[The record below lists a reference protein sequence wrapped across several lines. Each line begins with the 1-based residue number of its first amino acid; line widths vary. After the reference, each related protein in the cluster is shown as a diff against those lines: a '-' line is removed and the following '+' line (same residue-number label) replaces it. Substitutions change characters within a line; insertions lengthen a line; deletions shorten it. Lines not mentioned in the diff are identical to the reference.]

1 MVNRHGQAGEDRR
14 NHKAI
19 FDLKRRSSM
28 TIRNIILSGAAA
40 LCVLS
45 APAAQAKDWKTV
57 TITLEGAYAPWNMT
71 NADGTLGGFEPEL
84 AKVLCEKAKLECKLV
99 ASDWDGMIPALNA
112 GKFDVIM
119 DALSI
124 TDERKQVIDFTI
136 PYAATPAAFATAK
149 DSPLANAA
157 GTGSTI
163 KMTSGQAGV
172 KEIDALKAAFK
183 GKTIGIQA
191 ATVYAKFVYDNFGD
205 IATIR
210 EYKTGAD
217 RDLDLQNGRIDLGF
231 DDAVYFE
238 TAFEAA
244 NGAIGF
250 TGPQING
257 TIWGAGEGLGIRK
270 ADTDLRDK
278 FSEAIKSA
286 LADGTVKTLS
296 MKWFKTDVSPQE

>member
-1 MVNRHGQAGEDRR
+1 M
-14 NHKAI
+14 
-19 FDLKRRSSM
+19 
-28 TIRNIILSGAAA
+28 AATPA
-40 LCVLS
+40 L
-45 APAAQAKDWKTV
+45 AKDWKSA

-71 NADGTLGGFEPEL
+71 KADGSLDGFEPEL
-84 AKVLCEKAKLECKLV
+84 AKVLCERAKIDCKLV

-124 TDERKQVIDFTI
+124 TDERKQVIDFTV

-149 DSPLANAA
+149 DSPLAKAA

-163 KMTSGQAGV
+163 TMTSGQTGV
-172 KEIDALKAAFK
+172 KEVEALKAAFK

-191 ATVYAKFVYDNFGD
+191 ATVYAKFVYDNFGT
-205 IATIR
+205 IADIR

-231 DDAVYFE
+231 DDAVYFNN
-238 TAFEAA
+238 AFEAA
-244 NGAIGF
+244 GGAIAF
-250 TGPQING
+250 TGPEIAG
-257 TIWGAGEGLGIRK
+257 SIWGEGEGLGIRK
-270 ADTDLRDK
+270 VDTDLRDK
-278 FSEAIKSA
+278 LNVAIKSA

-296 MKWFKTDVSPQE
+296 MKWFKVDVSPM

>member
-1 MVNRHGQAGEDRR
+1 M
-14 NHKAI
+14 K
-19 FDLKRRSSM
+19 FS
-28 TIRNIILSGAAA
+28 TILLSGAMATTA
-40 LCVLS
+40 FATPTL
-45 APAAQAKDWKTV
+45 AKDWKTA

-71 NADGTLGGFEPEL
+71 NADGSLGGFEPEL
-84 AKVLCEKAKLECKLV
+84 AKVLCERAKIECKLV

-124 TDERKQVIDFTI
+124 TDERKQVIDFTV

-157 GTGSTI
+157 GSGTTI
-163 KMTSGQAGV
+163 KMTPGQTGV
-172 KEIDALKAAFK
+172 KEIDALKEAFK

-191 ATVYAKFVYDNFGD
+191 ATVYAKFVYDNFGS
-205 IATIR
+205 IAQIR

-217 RDLDLQNGRIDLGF
+217 RDLDLQTGRIDLGF
-231 DDAVYFE
+231 DDAVYFNN
-238 TAFEAA
+238 AFASA
-244 NGAIGF
+244 NDTLAF
-250 TGPQING
+250 TGPEIAG
-257 TIWGAGEGLGIRK
+257 PIWGEGEGLGVRK

-278 FSEAIKSA
+278 LSEAIKSA

-296 MKWFKTDVSPQE
+296 MKWFKVDVSP

>member
-1 MVNRHGQAGEDRR
+1 MKFSA
-14 NHKAI
+14 
-19 FDLKRRSSM
+19 FL
-28 TIRNIILSGAAA
+28 LSGVVAAA
-40 LCVLS
+40 VFA
-45 APAAQAKDWKTV
+45 APAFAKDWKTA

-84 AKVLCEKAKLECKLV
+84 AKVLCERAKIDCKLV

-124 TDERKQVIDFTI
+124 TDERKQVIGFTI

-157 GTGSTI
+157 GTGTTI
-163 KMTSGQAGV
+163 KMTPGQTGV
-172 KEIDALKAAFK
+172 KEIDVLKEAFK

-191 ATVYAKFVYDNFGD
+191 ATVYAKFVYDNFGS

-210 EYKTGAD
+210 EYKTGTD

-231 DDAVYFE
+231 DDAVYFAN
-238 TAFEAA
+238 AFASA
-244 NGAIGF
+244 NDSLAF
-250 TGPQING
+250 TGPEIAG
-257 TIWGAGEGLGIRK
+257 SIWGEGEGLGIRQ

-278 FSEAIKSA
+278 FNEAIKSA
-286 LADGTVKTLS
+286 LADGTIKTLS
-296 MKWFKTDVSPQE
+296 MKWFKVDVSPN

>member
-1 MVNRHGQAGEDRR
+1 M
-14 NHKAI
+14 KFSAI
-19 FDLKRRSSM
+19 L
-28 TIRNIILSGAAA
+28 LSGVVAAA
-40 LCVLS
+40 AFA
-45 APAAQAKDWKTV
+45 APAVAKDWKTA

-84 AKVLCEKAKLECKLV
+84 AKVLCERAKIDCKLV

-124 TDERKQVIDFTI
+124 TDERKQVIGFTI

-157 GTGSTI
+157 GTGTTI
-163 KMTSGQAGV
+163 KMTPGQTGV
-172 KEIDALKAAFK
+172 KEIDVLKEAFK

-191 ATVYAKFVYDNFGD
+191 ATVYAKFVYDNFGS

-231 DDAVYFE
+231 DDAVYFAN
-238 TAFEAA
+238 AFASA
-244 NGAIGF
+244 NDSLAF
-250 TGPQING
+250 TGPEIAG
-257 TIWGAGEGLGIRK
+257 SIWGAGEGLGIRQ
-270 ADTDLRDK
+270 ADTDLADK
-278 FSEAIKSA
+278 FNVAIKSA
-286 LADGTVKTLS
+286 LADGTIKTLS
-296 MKWFKTDVSPQE
+296 MKWFKVDVSPE

>member
-1 MVNRHGQAGEDRR
+1 MKLA
-14 NHKAI
+14 AT
-19 FDLKRRSSM
+19 LLSSAVA
-28 TIRNIILSGAAA
+28 LSG
-40 LCVLS
+40 LV
-45 APAAQAKDWKTV
+45 APVSAKDWKTA

-84 AKVLCEKAKLECKLV
+84 AKVLCERAKIECTLV

-124 TDERKQVIDFTI
+124 TEERKQIIDFTV

-157 GTGSTI
+157 GTGATI
-163 KMTSGQAGV
+163 KMTPGQTGV
-172 KEIDALKAAFK
+172 KEIDALKEAFK

-205 IATIR
+205 IAQIR

-231 DDAVYFE
+231 DDAVYFNSAFE
-238 TAFEAA
+238 TAG
-244 NGAIGF
+244 GALAF
-250 TGPQING
+250 TGPEIIG
-257 TIWGAGEGLGIRK
+257 PIWGEGEGLGIRK

-296 MKWFKTDVSPQE
+296 MKWFKVDVSPQQ

>member
-1 MVNRHGQAGEDRR
+1 MKFN
-14 NHKAI
+14 AI
-19 FDLKRRSSM
+19 L
-28 TIRNIILSGAAA
+28 LSGVMAASA
-40 LCVLS
+40 FA
-45 APAAQAKDWKTV
+45 APAFAKDWTKA
-57 TITLEGAYAPWNMT
+57 TITLEGAYAPWNLT

-84 AKVLCEKAKLECKLV
+84 AKVLCERAKIECTLV

-124 TDERKQVIDFTI
+124 TEERKQVIDFTI

-149 DSPLANAA
+149 DSPLAKAA
-157 GTGSTI
+157 GTGATI
-163 KMTSGQAGV
+163 KMTPGQTGV
-172 KEIDALKAAFK
+172 KEIDALKEAFK

-205 IATIR
+205 IAEIR

-231 DDAVYFE
+231 DDAVYFAN
-238 TAFEAA
+238 AFKTA
-244 NGAIGF
+244 NGALDF
-250 TGPQING
+250 TGPEIVG
-257 TIWGAGEGLGIRK
+257 SIWGEGEGLGVRK

-286 LADGTVKTLS
+286 LADGTVKNLS
-296 MKWFKTDVSPQE
+296 MKWFQVDVSPQQ

>member
-1 MVNRHGQAGEDRR
+1 MKFHA
-14 NHKAI
+14 
-19 FDLKRRSSM
+19 LLL
-28 TIRNIILSGAAA
+28 TGAMALAA
-40 LCVLS
+40 FA
-45 APAAQAKDWKTV
+45 APAAAKDWTSA

-84 AKVLCEKAKLECKLV
+84 AKILCERAKIECTLV

-124 TDERKQVIDFTI
+124 TEERKQIIDFTI

-157 GTGSTI
+157 GTGATV
-163 KMTSGQAGV
+163 KMTPGQTGV
-172 KEIDALKAAFK
+172 AEIEKLKEAFK

-191 ATVYAKFVYDNFGD
+191 ATVYAKFIYDNFGS
-205 IATIR
+205 IAEIR

-231 DDAVYFE
+231 DDAVYFNN
-238 TAFEAA
+238 AFASA
-244 NGAIGF
+244 NDTLAF
-250 TGPQING
+250 TGPEIVG
-257 TIWGAGEGLGIRK
+257 PIWGEGEGLGVRK
-270 ADTDLRDK
+270 ADPELRDK
-278 FSEAIKSA
+278 LSEAIKSA
-286 LADGTVKTLS
+286 LADGTVKELS
-296 MKWFKTDVSPQE
+296 MKWFKVDVSPQE

>member
-1 MVNRHGQAGEDRR
+1 MNLRIVL
-14 NHKAI
+14 I
-19 FDLKRRSSM
+19 
-28 TIRNIILSGAAA
+28 SGAAA
-40 LCVLS
+40 LAALA
-45 APAAQAKDWKTV
+45 APAYAKDWKTV
-57 TITLEGAYAPWNMT
+57 TITLEGAYAPWNLT

-84 AKVLCEKAKLECKLV
+84 AKVLCERAKLDCKLV

-124 TDERKQVIDFTI
+124 TDERKQVIDFTV

-163 KMTSGQAGV
+163 KMTSGQTGV
-172 KEIDALKAAFK
+172 KEIEALKEAFK

-191 ATVYAKFVYDNFGD
+191 ATVYAKFVYDNFGS
-205 IATIR
+205 IADIR
-210 EYKTGAD
+210 EYKTGAE

-231 DDAVYFE
+231 DDAVYFANAFE
-238 TAFEAA
+238 TAG
-244 NGAIGF
+244 GALAF
-250 TGPQING
+250 TGPEVAG
-257 TIWGAGEGLGIRK
+257 SIWGEGEGLGVRK
-270 ADTDLRDK
+270 ADADLRDK

-296 MKWFKTDVSPQE
+296 MKWFKVDVSPQ

>member
-1 MVNRHGQAGEDRR
+1 MKLSTILLSCA
-14 NHKAI
+14 
-19 FDLKRRSSM
+19 M
-28 TIRNIILSGAAA
+28 TAAA
-40 LCVLS
+40 FV
-45 APAAQAKDWKTV
+45 APASAKDWTKA
-57 TITLEGAYAPWNMT
+57 TITLEGAYAPWNLT
-71 NADGTLGGFEPEL
+71 NADGSLGGFEPEL
-84 AKVLCEKAKLECKLV
+84 AKVLCERAKIECTLV

-149 DSPLANAA
+149 DSPLANAS
-157 GTGSTI
+157 GTGATI
-163 KMTSGQAGV
+163 KMTPGQTGV
-172 KEIDALKAAFK
+172 KEIDALKEAFK

-191 ATVYAKFVYDNFGD
+191 ATVYAKFVYDNFGS
-205 IATIR
+205 IAEIR

-231 DDAVYFE
+231 DDAVYFNN
-238 TAFEAA
+238 AFEAA
-244 NGAIGF
+244 NGALAF
-250 TGPQING
+250 TGPEIVG
-257 TIWGAGEGLGIRK
+257 SIWGEGEGLGIRK

-296 MKWFKTDVSPQE
+296 MKWFKVDVSPQN

>member
-1 MVNRHGQAGEDRR
+1 MKLSTFLLSCAMTAAVFAG
-14 NHKAI
+14 
-19 FDLKRRSSM
+19 
-28 TIRNIILSGAAA
+28 
-40 LCVLS
+40 
-45 APAAQAKDWKTV
+45 PASAKDWTKA
-57 TITLEGAYAPWNMT
+57 TITLEGAYAPWNLT

-84 AKVLCEKAKLECKLV
+84 AKVLCERAKIECTLV

-124 TDERKQVIDFTI
+124 TDERKQVIDFTV

-157 GTGSTI
+157 GTGATI
-163 KMTSGQAGV
+163 KMTPGQTGV
-172 KEIDALKAAFK
+172 KEIEALKEAFK

-191 ATVYAKFVYDNFGD
+191 ATVYAKFVYDNFGS
-205 IATIR
+205 IAEIR

-231 DDAVYFE
+231 DDAVYFAN
-238 TAFEAA
+238 AFASA
-244 NGAIGF
+244 NDTLAF
-250 TGPQING
+250 TGPEIVG
-257 TIWGAGEGLGIRK
+257 SIWGEGEGLGIRK

-278 FSEAIKSA
+278 LSEAIKSA
-286 LADGTVKTLS
+286 LADGTVKNLS
-296 MKWFKTDVSPQE
+296 MKWFKVDVSPQN

>member
-1 MVNRHGQAGEDRR
+1 M
-14 NHKAI
+14 KFSAI
-19 FDLKRRSSM
+19 L
-28 TIRNIILSGAAA
+28 LSGVMAAA
-40 LCVLS
+40 AFA
-45 APAAQAKDWKTV
+45 APAVAKDWKTA

-71 NADGTLGGFEPEL
+71 NADGSLGGFEPEL
-84 AKVLCEKAKLECKLV
+84 AKVLCERAKIDCKLV

-124 TDERKQVIDFTI
+124 TDERKQVIGFTI

-163 KMTSGQAGV
+163 KMTPGQTGV
-172 KEIDALKAAFK
+172 KEIDVLKEAFK

-191 ATVYAKFVYDNFGD
+191 ATVYAKFVYDNFGS

-231 DDAVYFE
+231 DDAVYFAN
-238 TAFEAA
+238 AFASA
-244 NGAIGF
+244 NDSLAF
-250 TGPQING
+250 TGPEIAG
-257 TIWGAGEGLGIRK
+257 SIWGAGEGLGIRQ
-270 ADTDLRDK
+270 ADTDLADK
-278 FSEAIKSA
+278 FNAAIKSA
-286 LADGTVKTLS
+286 LADGTIKTLS
-296 MKWFKTDVSPQE
+296 MKWFKVDVSPE